1 MQGQES
7 FDLRLLKKQ
16 LKEAEKGIEN
26 MLNAIQMGI
35 ITPSTKQRLAELEE
49 QKNQLEQQILME
61 QIKNPVLSREQIAF
75 FIDQYRKTDIH
86 DEAQRQRL
94 IDCFVNAVFV
104 YDDKIVLTFNYKDG
118 AKTIVLDDVNGSDMV
133 DNGPPKIEA
142 CVITQVSIFISSKL
156 YYGGL
161 YQPDG
166 ILRKAPALRR
176 EYKGVIFCPY
186 RPPWSGRCRGSAH
199 GVDNP
204 QF

>member
-1 MQGQES
+1 MNGPLMEQITDRLLAMQGQES

-35 ITPSTKQRLAELEE
+35 ITPSTKQRLAGLEE

-61 QIKNPVLSREQIAF
+61 QIKNPVLFREQIAF

-133 DNGPPKIEA
+133 DNGPPRQTAKPRLCSLVLPKKKMRIRIPREKA
-142 CVITQVSIFISSKL
+142 RDVLQSKYIS
-156 YYGGL
+156 GL
-161 YQPDG
+161 VRFPG
-166 ILRKAPALRR
+166 AL
-176 EYKGVIFCPY
+176 
-186 RPPWSGRCRGSAH
+186 
-199 GVDNP
+199 
-204 QF
+204 